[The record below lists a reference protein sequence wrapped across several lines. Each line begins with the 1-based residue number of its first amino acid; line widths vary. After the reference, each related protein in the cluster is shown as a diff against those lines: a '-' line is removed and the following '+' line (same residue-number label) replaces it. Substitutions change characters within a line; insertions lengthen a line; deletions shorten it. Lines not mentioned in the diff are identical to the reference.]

1 MPGKSH
7 QEPSTEAACVDSSER
22 ECHIFE
28 TVNLQFVDEGD
39 VNDWM
44 ANSALADVL
53 KRGSFEI
60 F

>member
-1 MPGKSH
+1 VA
-7 QEPSTEAACVDSSER
+7 E
-22 ECHIFE
+22 
-28 TVNLQFVDEGD
+28 FVDKGN

-44 ANSALADVL
+44 ANSALADGL